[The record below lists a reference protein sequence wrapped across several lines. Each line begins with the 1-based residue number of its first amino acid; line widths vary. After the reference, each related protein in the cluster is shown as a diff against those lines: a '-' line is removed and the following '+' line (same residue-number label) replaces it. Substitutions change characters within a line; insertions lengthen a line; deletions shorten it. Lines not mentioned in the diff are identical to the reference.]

1 MKKEKT
7 YLDGVMVG
15 FGITAII
22 YSILLGV
29 VIRML
34 TQ

>member
-7 YLDGVMVG
+7 YSDGILVG
-15 FGITAII
+15 SAITAII
-22 YSILLGV
+22 YSVLLGV

-34 TQ
+34 TA

>member
-1 MKKEKT
+1 MKNEKT
-7 YLDGVMVG
+7 YFDGIMVG
-15 FGITAII
+15 FAITAII

-34 TQ
+34 V